1 MNMTLRPLLLT
12 LACASL
18 ALIAGCSSVVG
29 GSCHKPQAYAA
40 AGNLPPLR
48 VPAGL
53 DGPDTD
59 EALEVPELS
68 EPEVP
73 LDPDGPCLEAPPAIV
88 APPLPPSEIVL
99 PASRPRPRAGGA
111 PREQGGQAEEP
122 DADEEPRRRRRPP
135 SRPR

>member
-1 MNMTLRPLLLT
+1 MTLRPLLLC
-12 LACASL
+12 LACVSL
-18 ALIAGCSSVVG
+18 AAVAGCRGVVG
-29 GSCHKPQAYAA
+29 GSCHKPQAYAQ

-53 DGPDTD
+53 DGPDTT
-59 EALEVPELS
+59 EALQVPDLQ

-99 PASRPRPRAGGA
+99 PEGRPRRRSADSPR
-111 PREQGGQAEEP
+111 PEGGQAEETESE
-122 DADEEPRRRRRPP
+122 EEPRRRRRPP